1 MGTRMKSNDNEDT
14 WGQNDDWLRSC
25 KQCSWLHFLSAPPQV
40 TRLPLVLE
48 GSLNFSYQP
57 KGRGPTPDT
66 LATATTTATD
76 PVLPT

>member
-1 MGTRMKSNDNEDT
+1 MMTGSDPVNSVH
-14 WGQNDDWLRSC
+14 GC
-25 KQCSWLHFLSAPPQV
+25 HFLSAPPPQV